1 MESKS
6 EKNSTN
12 VPIRKFDN
20 RDKNNTIV
28 EHTTM
33 QKYEMKFSNGS
44 QYHTAGNSPLKDPN
58 QIFSGEASIVSTS
71 QSKGN
76 RKALVGSMIVGGNK
90 RVPKVANSSPLRD
103 PIPMKMHVRE
113 FSE

>member
-33 QKYEMKFSNGS
+33 
-44 QYHTAGNSPLKDPN
+44 
-58 QIFSGEASIVSTS
+58 
-71 QSKGN
+71 
-76 RKALVGSMIVGGNK
+76 
-90 RVPKVANSSPLRD
+90 
-103 PIPMKMHVRE
+103 
-113 FSE
+113 